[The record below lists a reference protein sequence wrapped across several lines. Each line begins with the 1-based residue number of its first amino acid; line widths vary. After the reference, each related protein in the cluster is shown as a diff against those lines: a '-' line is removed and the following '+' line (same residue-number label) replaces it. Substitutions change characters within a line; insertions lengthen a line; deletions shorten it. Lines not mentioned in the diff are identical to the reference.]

1 MTEQTENAT
10 RLARPLIRLAKLVG
24 VATSYVGMSHDYH
37 EIEDDVLVAV
47 LKALGIDASND
58 EAINQSIT
66 SIKSERETRVVAPT
80 VLHIVGKES
89 KVAVH
94 GGMFDVPEASITLE
108 NGKQFTGKISHEGGE
123 KIAHEI
129 DGSFFFTSYLVLP
142 ADLPEGYHTLEVT
155 VGSETETATVISAP
169 EKIELL
175 DDMKNGS
182 LWGWMSQLYSI
193 RSKGSWGV
201 GDFEDLKTMLV
212 EAKKKTGS
220 DFMLINPMHA
230 AEPVPPL
237 TPSPYLPIS
246 RRFINFSYIRPES
259 MPEYLTL
266 SHEDRAEVDAL
277 HEQVE
282 SLNDDARLIDRDAM
296 WRVKKHALWVIYK
309 AGRTKARQAE
319 FDRYLAECGD
329 EIESYA
335 TWCLCYDKW
344 GAPSDDADN
353 WVRKYNRDSEEV
365 AQLREKFPD
374 TLEFYRW
381 LEWVATDQLHAAQQA
396 ARKAGMKIGIVADMA
411 VGVHPAGS
419 DVWWNPERFA
429 KGATVGAPPDM
440 FNQQGQDWSQPPL
453 NPIALEQTGFRVYRD
468 MVHDMFANA
477 GAVRIDHILGLFR
490 LWWIPEGKP
499 ATDGTY
505 VHYDSDVMLG
515 ILALEAS
522 RAGGV
527 VVGEDLGVV
536 PAYVSKSL
544 SEHGILGCAVEW
556 FEQMDGVFR
565 TPKDWRPYALASVN
579 THDMPP
585 AAGYLEYGHVK
596 LREQL
601 GLLSGP
607 VEEFQKSAT
616 AEHNAMLN
624 MLVEE
629 GYLDKAALDDE
640 AANENE
646 IVDALYRGLKG
657 SPCKLMAAS
666 VVDAVGEK
674 RTQNQ
679 PGTNNEYPNWRIP
692 LADGEG
698 NVVPLEKLF
707 DEPRLQE
714 ITAIIFSSVDLAR
727 FIFSLPLS
735 SSATSSL
742 RCAAGSGTFPVSLSA
757 SVSIRRKI
765 WPMMKLD
772 TVRGD
777 TPCAASSK
785 YSAIL
790 RYFTSICASFSGMPH
805 SPVYRA
811 IRASGSSGSSAR
823 SASISSS
830 EVAMVTRSGSWK

>member
-47 LKALGIDASND
+47 LGALGIGASND

-66 SIKSERETRVVAPT
+66 SIKSERETRVVAPK
-80 VLHIVGKES
+80 VLHVVGKES
-89 KVAVH
+89 KVEVH

-129 DGSFFFTSYLVLP
+129 NGSFFFTSYLVLP

-155 VGSETETATVISAP
+155 VGSEAETATVISAP

-230 AEPVPPL
+230 AE
-237 TPSPYLPIS
+237 PIS

-666 VVDAVGEK
+666 IVDAVGEK

-714 ITAIIFSSVDLAR
+714 ITAI
-727 FIFSLPLS
+727 
-735 SSATSSL
+735 
-742 RCAAGSGTFPVSLSA
+742 
-757 SVSIRRKI
+757 
-765 WPMMKLD
+765 M
-772 TVRGD
+772 RG
-777 TPCAASSK
+777 
-785 YSAIL
+785 
-790 RYFTSICASFSGMPH
+790 
-805 SPVYRA
+805 
-811 IRASGSSGSSAR
+811 
-823 SASISSS
+823 
-830 EVAMVTRSGSWK
+830 